1 MRQLLTVLLAF
12 SLLGAS
18 GATQIHSYVG
28 TWSCSD
34 GGSAYSV
41 RFTSI
46 LGGNG
51 LRISDIGPNPGEQT
65 VVFDP
70 KRKKWID
77 IYVTPAGAYAVLE
90 GTPSGKTIHFVQM
103 YPPRTATLI
112 VTRMSATKYTDAFT
126 STSNGK
132 RMTTRETCTK
142 E

>member
-1 MRQLLTVLLAF
+1 
-12 SLLGAS
+12 
-18 GATQIHSYVG
+18 
-28 TWSCSD
+28 
-34 GGSAYSV
+34 V

-77 IYVTPAGAYAVLE
+77 IYVTPAGSYAVLE
-90 GTPSGKTIHFVQM
+90 GSPSGKTIRFAQM
-103 YPPRTATLI
+103 YPPRNATLI
-112 VTRMSATKYTDAFT
+112 VTRVSATKYTDAFT
-126 STSNGK
+126 SIANGK
-132 RMTTRETCTK
+132 RLTMHETCTK